1 MRANEFN
8 HLMARG
14 KGLAHLELSAKSS
27 SKRASVIVPFAAQC
41 LLSSV
46 VGQWKSIEK
55 GYQVLRKSFS
65 TIHSNADED
74 FPFQYRMFGQDFV
87 SDLLGL
93 LDITAPLCEF
103 MVLSQSVNFLHWKN
117 ILWGNRMLFY
127 MEAIINNLEEV
138 PRYKK
143 QIENIKNCNFQEVQ
157 LFLLNQDKMVHPD
170 HDEEAQYTWMERT
183 FNQSLEELKVFA
195 VDLKVSAKNRLEN
208 GTAEISRPLAKC
220 FDFEEMLVALAGR
233 SCSEKAM
240 QCVAD
245 KAHYLAMG
253 REQFQIWFK
262 YVISLPHVQEKKD
275 NFEFLDESCSDVVF
289 HHFKKCLCEMAMYTV
304 ESVYSKLGLEFM
316 LSLDIAIATGGT
328 EAIAESFYAHSVKTR
343 GPGISKTKT
352 IVVRPC
358 STSSQVAQQTSPPF
372 RHEPSSSGATVDCP
386 QQPSVDGDSA
396 SVTGRRPT
404 GVYQKR

>member
-1 MRANEFN
+1 
-8 HLMARG
+8 
-14 KGLAHLELSAKSS
+14 
-27 SKRASVIVPFAAQC
+27 
-41 LLSSV
+41 
-46 VGQWKSIEK
+46 
-55 GYQVLRKSFS
+55 
-65 TIHSNADED
+65 
-74 FPFQYRMFGQDFV
+74 MFGQDFV

-143 QIENIKNCNFQEVQ
+143 QLENIKNCNFQEVQ

-289 HHFKKCLCEMAMYTV
+289 HHFKKCLCEMVWGDLKKRYKGEPFLATTTATTFKEKEQIIDHVDGPKLLEDQLTV
-304 ESVYSKLGLEFM
+304 ATIIDVKHVSKFSRFVSCQSCHKKVTEINLQSKTIKCTHCDVCQKLGNCKRDASLQLTVITSDEEELTLKFFTEEVNMM
-316 LSLDIAIATGGT
+316 LSRMNVDLTDATDK
-328 EAIAESFYAHSVKTR
+328 IK
-343 GPGISKTKT
+343 
-352 IVVRPC
+352 
-358 STSSQVAQQTSPPF
+358 
-372 RHEPSSSGATVDCP
+372 
-386 QQPSVDGDSA
+386 SA
-396 SVTGRRPT
+396 FLT
-404 GVYQKR
+404 